1 MTPTLAW
8 LLLATVAG
16 LGAFLYAIRAGIF
29 ARFSH
34 GFLVTVI
41 VALVGLGLLTAGLQ
55 GVIDSQLTHLLVFN
69 GLANGMSATGSVVQA
84 QIQDDAGSFVN
95 VMSRMSQT
103 LSLDEAR
110 QKPADLRHQFA
121 NLKTFHQLLMQMAVV
136 DRQGHTVV
144 SLFPMQQGAPL
155 PPDALSSIRQG
166 SFYISDPWMAKYF
179 RRWFVTLAVPIWD
192 EQHQVAGALVC
203 NYDLQDMLRTII
215 VPAHFGKSGFSIL
228 TDYQGK
234 VLAHPDLAHV
244 GEDLSSYA
252 AVQNGIK
259 GESGWLT
266 GKDSAGKDW
275 VFVYRPI
282 ESPATQGNHHWTLL
296 IQTSPAEALAPIRK
310 LRREFIIG
318 MGVFLVLSILLA
330 LEVSVSTVKP
340 LNRLLQ
346 FVRAVR
352 EGHLDQHVPIR
363 GRDEVNQ
370 LGGALNEMA
379 DALRQREEME
389 RILDEQR
396 AQGARIESELQIAR
410 QTQLGLLPHV
420 FNLPHHPVEVDIHAS
435 IEPAREVGGD
445 FYDVIH
451 LKDGRVG
458 VVIGDVSG
466 KGVPASLH
474 MAITKSLIE
483 ATARHGALAPNEVLE
498 RVNQELARNNE
509 QMVFITVF
517 LAILDPATGILTYSN
532 AGHNPP
538 LLLREGGRV
547 ELVSGRGVALG
558 VDEDATY
565 VQWTIPMQ
573 PQDSLLLYTDGVTEA
588 FNPQEE
594 MFDETG
600 LKTAMAGMRGHSS
613 RDLVQQ
619 IVQAVQT
626 FADGAPQ
633 SDDLTL
639 MAIRYCGRESTPA
652 GSGEQSTAAV
662 M

>member
-8 LLLATVAG
+8 LLLTTAAG
-16 LGAFLYAIRAGIF
+16 LGAFLYAIRAGLF

-34 GFLVTVI
+34 GFLVTLM

-55 GVIDSQLTHLLVFN
+55 GVIDSQLSHLLVFN
-69 GLANGMSATGSVVQA
+69 GLANGMSATGGVVQA
-84 QIQDDAGSFVN
+84 QIQDDVGNIVN
-95 VMSRMSQT
+95 VLSRMSQQI
-103 LSLDEAR
+103 SLDDAR
-110 QKPADLRHQFA
+110 RNPAGLRHEFA
-121 NLKTFHQLLMQMAVV
+121 NLKTFHQLLMQLAVV
-136 DRQGHTVV
+136 DVEGHPVA
-144 SLFPMQQGAPL
+144 SLFPMQQETPL
-155 PPDALSSIRQG
+155 AKDALDDLRQG
-166 SFYISDPWMAKYF
+166 SFYISDPWMSRYF
-179 RRWFVTLAVPIWD
+179 RRWFITLAVPIWND
-192 EQHQVAGALVC
+192 QHRVTGALIS

-228 TDYQGK
+228 TDSRGK
-234 VLAHPDLAHV
+234 VLAYPDLAHV

-252 AVQNGIK
+252 AVQHGIQ
-259 GESGWLT
+259 GQSGWLT
-266 GKDSAGKDW
+266 GADKNGKQW

-282 ESPATQGNHHWTLL
+282 ESPATQGNHSWTLL
-296 IQTSPAEALAPIRK
+296 IQTSPAEALAPIRT
-310 LRREFIIG
+310 LRREFMIG
-318 MGVFLVLSILLA
+318 MGVFLIFSMLLA
-330 LEVSVSTVKP
+330 LEVSLSTVKP

-346 FVRAVR
+346 FIRAVR

-370 LGGALNEMA
+370 LGEALNEMA
-379 DALRQREEME
+379 DALRQREEIE
-389 RILDEQR
+389 RTLDEER

-410 QTQLGLLPHV
+410 QTQLGLLPHT
-420 FNLPHHPVEVDIHAS
+420 FNLPQHPPEVDIHAS

-445 FYDVIH
+445 FYDVIY
-451 LKDGRVG
+451 LEDGRVG
-458 VVIGDVSG
+458 MVIGDVSG

-483 ATARHGALAPNEVLE
+483 ATARHGTLSPNEVLE

-538 LLLREGGRV
+538 LMLREGGRV

-565 VQWTIPMQ
+565 VQWTTPMM
-573 PQDSLLLYTDGVTEA
+573 PHDSLLLYTDGVTEA

-600 LKTAMAGMRGHSS
+600 LKTAMADMRGRSS
-613 RDLVQQ
+613 RDVVQQ
-619 IVQAVQT
+619 IVEAVRT

-639 MAIRYCGRESTPA
+639 MAVRYCGT
-652 GSGEQSTAAV
+652 GSAAAATGEQSAAA
-662 M
+662 MQ